1 MQGDPHTWPL
11 FPGPSIGLLTAHS
24 NMLTFYFA
32 LFPSDRCPK
41 QIRPLQ
47 VFLKPF
53 CLHFRKPLACHKLL
67 LLFILDGALYPPASQ
82 REHHTLRRSPMFQ
95 LSLSS
100 FMTAICTILLSA
112 TTKDPEVT
120 PCNRKGQTS
129 IKVKA
134 DLFYF

>member
-1 MQGDPHTWPL
+1 MLPVQGDPHTWPL
-11 FPGPSIGLLTAHS
+11 FPGPSIGLLMAHS

-53 CLHFRKPLACHKLL
+53 CLHFRKPFACHKLL

-82 REHHTLRRSPMFQ
+82 REHHTKKISDVSTFPELFHNSYMYNSPICYYKGSRGY
-95 LSLSS
+95 SLQSEGPNKHKS
-100 FMTAICTILLSA
+100 ES
-112 TTKDPEVT
+112 
-120 PCNRKGQTS
+120 
-129 IKVKA
+129 
-134 DLFYF
+134 